1 MEFRFKIQDY
11 QTEAVQAVVDV
22 FKGQPYNNGLSYK
35 RDMGKGF
42 VSLFDEDSFGYGN
55 NPVALDSSDL
65 IHNITEIQR
74 NSNIPQSESLSK
86 ELGACSLDIEM
97 ETGTGK
103 TYVYIKTMFE
113 LNKKYGWSKFIVVVP
128 SIAIREGMKKTF
140 EMTVTHFMEYYRKKA
155 RFFVYDSDNLNQIES
170 FSSSIDLNVMI
181 INMQAFNSSLK
192 EGAANK
198 YSRIIYTERD
208 EFGSRRPIDVIKA
221 NRPILILDEPQK
233 MTGTKTQQALK
244 NFNPLFS
251 LNYSATHRKKHNA
264 IYILDALEAYNK
276 RLVKKIEVKGFE
288 IKNIPGTDGYL
299 FLHEIVL
306 SKNNPP
312 MAKIEFEK
320 LQKNGV
326 KRVVKNFQQGESIY
340 VESGEME
347 QYKKDYFISSIDP
360 LRNSITLGNG
370 TTLYAGDA
378 VGDVSEDDI
387 RRIQIRETIA
397 SHFEKEE
404 KLFNKGIKTLSLF
417 FIDEVAKY
425 RQYDENGEAS
435 LGEYGKVFEEEYQ
448 AELDRRLTL
457 FTDTPY
463 QKYLREMCADAHR
476 VHNGYFSIDKKGHF
490 VDSKL
495 ERGSDETNDISAFD
509 LIMKNKE
516 RLLSFEEP
524 TRFIFSHS
532 TLREGWDNPNI
543 FQICTLKHSNNDV
556 AQRQE
561 VGRGLRICVD
571 KDGNRMDKELLG
583 SEVFN
588 VNMLTVIASDSYA
601 SFVSNLQN
609 EMKENM
615 AERPRKADTD
625 FFKGKTIVIDG
636 EKTIITEQAAKSI
649 YKYLI
654 KNDYL
659 NDDDTVADL
668 FKNDENTGTLAPLP
682 EELKPMQAG
691 IVKLIKS
698 VFDPNVLNELFKD
711 ARGTKIPDNPLND
724 NFYKKEFQV
733 LWNAIS
739 PKYVY
744 KVDFDSNE
752 LIKKA
757 SAYINV
763 HLNVRELQYV
773 IRKGEQKDM
782 MTQDGIEE
790 KDSFTITSSEN
801 RKLGRKSSSTTY
813 DLVGRL
819 SKATSLTRRTVVAIL
834 KGLDLATFD
843 MFKLN
848 PEDFIAQ
855 VSKFINYQKATMI
868 VEHISYSEAQGV
880 APYDSS
886 IFTAE
891 KVDRDLVKA
900 YVGTKSIQKY
910 MFLDGK
916 VEEDF
921 AKEMDIPDNE
931 VYIYAKLPRG
941 FQIPTPMGNYAP
953 DWAIVFQQDK
963 VKHIFFVA
971 ETKGTLDSEELRGIE
986 DGKISCA
993 KKLFSSIRT
1002 RDIHYEH
1009 VSTYQDLIDK
1019 VIGKV

>member
-1 MEFRFKIQDY
+1 MEFKFKIQDY

-35 RDMGKGF
+35 RDMGKDF
-42 VSLFDEDSFGYGN
+42 VSLFDEDSLGYGN
-55 NPVALDSSDL
+55 NPVALDSSEL
-65 IHNITEIQR
+65 FHNITEIQR

-86 ELGACSLDIEM
+86 ELGACSLDVEM

-128 SIAIREGMKKTF
+128 SIAIREGVKKSF
-140 EMTVTHFMEYYRKKA
+140 EMTVSHFMEYYKKKA

-170 FSSSIDLNVMI
+170 FASSIDLNVMI
-181 INMQAFNSSLK
+181 INMQAFNTSLK
-192 EGAANK
+192 EGASNK
-198 YSRIIYTERD
+198 AARIIYTERD
-208 EFGSRRPIDVIKA
+208 EFGSRRPIDVIKT

-233 MTGTKTQQALK
+233 MAGAKTQQALK

-264 IYILDALEAYNK
+264 VYVLDALDAYNK

-340 VESGEME
+340 AESGEME
-347 QYKKDYFISSIDP
+347 QYKKDYFISAIDP
-360 LRNSITLGNG
+360 LQNSITLGNG

-378 VGDVSEDDI
+378 IGDVSEDDI

-397 SHFEKEE
+397 SHFDKEE
-404 KLFNKGIKTLSLF
+404 ELFNKGIKTLSLF

-425 RQYDENGEAS
+425 RQYDESGEAS
-435 LGEYGKVFEEEYQ
+435 LGEYGKIFEDEYQ

-463 QKYLREMCADAHR
+463 QKYLREMCSDVR
-476 VHNGYFSIDKKGHF
+476 KVHNGYFSIDKKGHF

-532 TLREGWDNPNI
+532 ALREGWDNPNI

-583 SEVFN
+583 AEIFN
-588 VNMLTVIASDSYA
+588 INMLTVIASDSYA

-615 AERPRKADTD
+615 AERPRKATLDY
-625 FFKGKTIVIDG
+625 FQGKTIKTTDG
-636 EKTIITEQAAKSI
+636 ERHIISPVEAQQI
-649 YKYLI
+649 QFYLI
-654 KNDYL
+654 QNGYIDMDYAVT
-659 NDDDTVADL
+659 DK
-668 FKNDENTGTLAPLP
+668 FKSDEQNGTLADLP
-682 EELKPMQAG
+682 SLVQPFKDEV
-691 IVKLIKS
+691 VKLVKA

-711 ARGTKIPDNPLND
+711 ARETKIPDNPLNE
-724 NFYKKEFQV
+724 NFSKKEFQE
-733 LWNAIS
+733 LWKAIS

-757 SAYINV
+757 TDYINA

-782 MTQDGIEE
+782 MTQGGIET
-790 KDSFTITSSEN
+790 KDSFTTTASEN
-801 RKLGRKSSSTTY
+801 RKLGRKASSTTY
-813 DLVGRL
+813 DLVGRI

-834 KGLDLATFD
+834 KGLDLAVFD

-880 APYDSS
+880 APYDPS

-891 KVDRDLVKA
+891 KVDRDLIKA
-900 YVGTKSIQKY
+900 YEGEKSVQRY

-953 DWAIVFQQDK
+953 DWAIVFHQDK

-1009 VSTYQDLIDK
+1009 VSTYQDLMDK
-1019 VIGKV
+1019 VMR

>member
-1 MEFRFKIQDY
+1 MEFKFKVQDY

-35 RDMGKGF
+35 RDMGKDF
-42 VSLFDEDSFGYGN
+42 VSLFEEDSLGYGN
-55 NPVALDSSDL
+55 NPVVLNGADL
-65 IHNITEIQR
+65 FHNITEIQR
-74 NSNIPQSESLSK
+74 NSNIPQSGALSK
-86 ELGACSLDIEM
+86 ELGACSLDVEM

-113 LNKKYGWSKFIVVVP
+113 LNKKYGWSKFIVIVP
-128 SIAIREGMKKTF
+128 SIAIREGVKKSF
-140 EMTVTHFMEYYRKKA
+140 EMTVNHFMEYYKKKA

-181 INMQAFNSSLK
+181 INMQAFNTSLR

-198 YSRIIYTERD
+198 AARIIYTERD
-208 EFGSRRPIDVIKA
+208 EFGSRKPIDVIKA

-233 MTGTKTQQALK
+233 MTGAKTQQALK

-264 IYILDALEAYNK
+264 VYVLDALDAYNK

-299 FLHEIVL
+299 FLHEIIL

-312 MAKIEFEK
+312 MAKMEFEK

-326 KRVVKNFQQGESIY
+326 KRVVHNFQQGESIY
-340 VESGEME
+340 AESGEME

-370 TTLYAGDA
+370 ITLYAGDA
-378 VGDVSEDDI
+378 VGDVSENDI

-397 SHFEKEE
+397 SHFDKEE
-404 KLFNKGIKTLSLF
+404 ELFTKGIKTLSLF

-435 LGEYGKVFEEEYQ
+435 LGEYGKIFEEEYQ

-463 QKYLREMCADAHR
+463 QKYLREMCSD
-476 VHNGYFSIDKKGHF
+476 VHKVHKGYFSIDKEKHF
-490 VDSKL
+490 VDSK
-495 ERGSDETNDISAFD
+495 EKETEENTSAFD
-509 LIMKNKE
+509 LIMRNKE
-516 RLLSFEEP
+516 RLLSFEER

-532 TLREGWDNPNI
+532 ALREGWDNPNI

-571 KDGNRMDKELLG
+571 KDGNRMDKDLLG
-583 SEVFN
+583 SDVFN
-588 VNMLTVIASDSYA
+588 INMLTVIASDSYA
-601 SFVSNLQN
+601 SFVSSLQN

-615 AERPRKADTD
+615 AERPRKATMEY
-625 FFKGKTIVIDG
+625 FQGKTIRTKGG
-636 EKTIITEQAAKSI
+636 EKHVISPVEAQQIQF
-649 YKYLI
+649 YLI
-654 KNDYL
+654 QNGYIDMDYAVT
-659 NDDDTVADL
+659 DK
-668 FKNDENTGTLAPLP
+668 FKSDEKDGTLADLP
-682 EELKPMQAG
+682 SLVQPFKDEV
-691 IVKLIKS
+691 VKLVKA
-698 VFDPNVLNELFKD
+698 VFDPNVLDELFKD
-711 ARGTKIPDNPLND
+711 ARGTKIPDNPLNE
-724 NFYKKEFQV
+724 NFSKKEFQE
-733 LWNAIS
+733 LWKAIS

-744 KVDFDSNE
+744 KVEFDSNE
-752 LIKKA
+752 LIQKA
-757 SAYINV
+757 TEYINN
-763 HLNVRELQYV
+763 HLNVKELQYV
-773 IRKGEQKDM
+773 IRKGEQKDT
-782 MTQDGIEE
+782 MTQDEIEG
-790 KDSFTITSSEN
+790 KDSFRITSSQN

-813 DLVGRL
+813 DLVGRI

-834 KGLDLATFD
+834 KGLDLSVFD

-880 APYDSS
+880 APYDPS

-891 KVDRDLVKA
+891 KVDRDLIKA
-900 YVGTKSIQKY
+900 YEGKKSVQRY

-953 DWAIVFQQDK
+953 DWAIVFHQDK

-1009 VSTYQDLIDK
+1009 VSTYQDLMDR
-1019 VIGKV
+1019 VIRN